1 MAIDVK
7 RFEDLKSDVEKL
19 QRDIHRS
26 EGALTQQKQRLKP
39 DFDCDSVDE
48 AETMLEEMKEDCRK
62 IEEKYN
68 EKLEEFEQE
77 WKEQL
82 DE

>member
-1 MAIDVK
+1 MAMDVK

-26 EGALTQQKQRLKP
+26 EGALTQQKQRLKQ

-48 AETMLEEMKEDCRK
+48 AETMLEKMKEDCRK

-77 WKEQL
+77 WKGQL